1 MQLVQARGGLRVY
14 NGVPLQPLTNRNEV
28 FAELHVYF

>member
-1 MQLVQARGGLRVY
+1 VRRYSDIPNIAVG
-14 NGVPLQPLTNRNEV
+14 NRDEV